1 MPHRAH
7 IPFTTPSSIVML
19 FTGQVSSQTPQ
30 ALHFALST
38 TYPPYLLREMA
49 RLGHASAQAPQVMQ
63 LNALPS
69 TMRIAPVGHSLMHS
83 PLPLHFLV
91 VKNMSFT
98 FQLIFSYL
106 VNG

>member
-1 MPHRAH
+1 
-7 IPFTTPSSIVML
+7 
-19 FTGQVSSQTPQ
+19 
-30 ALHFALST
+30 
-38 TYPPYLLREMA
+38 MA

-98 FQLIFSYL
+98 FQLIF
-106 VNG
+106 